1 MMVIGYDGEIK
12 SRIVIDRYMSDEP
25 EKKTRAEEAVEMAE
39 MLDAGKEAVA
49 SAVGV
54 STAEVMDMFG
64 VGKSE
69 PSVDA
74 PAEAVEAASEPEAA
88 APEVVE

>member
-39 MLDAGKEAVA
+39 MLLSRNIKITFRSRLKTNQG
-49 SAVGV
+49 
-54 STAEVMDMFG
+54 
-64 VGKSE
+64 
-69 PSVDA
+69 
-74 PAEAVEAASEPEAA
+74 
-88 APEVVE
+88 